1 MSPYIIFQN
10 VMLRLEHCIF
20 QQSCQ
25 CTLQTSA
32 HQAQAGLVAQFTIS
46 YSELEMVRSKSEKS
60 AEKMLIVILSSE
72 F

>member
-1 MSPYIIFQN
+1 MSPYIIFQD
-10 VMLRLEHCIF
+10 VMLGLDHCVF
-20 QQSCQ
+20 QQRCQ

-32 HQAQAGLVAQFTIS
+32 HEAGLVAQFTIS

>member
-1 MSPYIIFQN
+1 MSQYTIFQD
-10 VMLRLEHCIF
+10 VMLRLEHCVF
-20 QQSCQ
+20 RQSCQ

-32 HQAQAGLVAQFTIS
+32 HEAGLVAQFTIS

>member
-1 MSPYIIFQN
+1 MSQFIIFRN
-10 VMLRLEHCIF
+10 VMLGLDYCVF

>member
-1 MSPYIIFQN
+1 MSPYIIFQD
-10 VMLRLEHCIF
+10 VMLGLDHCVF

-32 HQAQAGLVAQFTIS
+32 KQAGLVAQFTIS

-60 AEKMLIVILSSE
+60 TEKMLIVILSSE